1 MRRTDPIKVLEVMG
15 RNAGWLA
22 AGSALGRE
30 SAGEAPH
37 LIFLPERP
45 RSLDQ
50 MIEEVHAAYL
60 RAGWALIVLCE
71 NQQDHAG
78 RPIAGDVVVHTDPH
92 GHPYYES
99 AGAHL
104 AREVQSRLGLR
115 ARYERPGSLQRTSAA
130 ALSDVDVRE
139 AEQVGT
145 EAVRRALAGESDEM
159 VGIQRAATASSYQI
173 ALNAV
178 PLAEV
183 SNSER
188 RMPDEFIAPSGTDVT
203 EAYLAYARPLIGAP
217 LPRRAPRLL
226 PL

>member
-1 MRRTDPIKVLEVMG
+1 
-15 RNAGWLA
+15 
-22 AGSALGRE
+22 
-30 SAGEAPH
+30 
-37 LIFLPERP
+37 
-45 RSLDQ
+45 
-50 MIEEVHAAYL
+50 
-60 RAGWALIVLCE
+60 
-71 NQQDHAG
+71 
-78 RPIAGDVVVHTDPH
+78 
-92 GHPYYES
+92 
-99 AGAHL
+99 
-104 AREVQSRLGLR
+104 
-115 ARYERPGSLQRTSAA
+115 LQRTSAA

-159 VGIQRAATASSYQI
+159 VGIQRAANASSYRI
-173 ALNAV
+173 ALTAV

-203 EAYLAYARPLIGAP
+203 AAYLAYARPLIGAP